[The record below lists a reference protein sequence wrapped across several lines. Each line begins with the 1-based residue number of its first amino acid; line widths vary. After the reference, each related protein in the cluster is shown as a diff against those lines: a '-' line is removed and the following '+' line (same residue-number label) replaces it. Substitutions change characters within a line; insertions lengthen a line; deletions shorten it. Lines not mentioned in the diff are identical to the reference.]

1 MSDDQMQISLDDWD
15 TAGQRFSIRFTD
27 EGDEDHIR
35 TQLEKSPEKRVRVRL
50 ASPEDDTEGHAQ
62 ARSAEVRLNL
72 FDEDDTEG
80 HAITV
85 RFPSTVEADA
95 FRKRLLAAGLITGAM
110 VLGAAGAVLTSQ
122 SAGADRGATVQQPAG
137 GIDEDTGRPARSGPQ
152 KYP

>member
-27 EGDEDHIR
+27 AEDEDHIR
-35 TQLEKSPEKRVRVRL
+35 KQLDSAPDKPVRVRL
-50 ASPEDDTEGHAQ
+50 APSEDDTEGHAQ

-72 FDEDDTEG
+72 FDEDDTQG
-80 HAITV
+80 HAISL

-95 FRKRLLAAGLITGAM
+95 FRKRLLAVGLITGAM
-110 VLGAAGAVLTSQ
+110 VVGAAGAVLTSP
-122 SAGADRGATVQQPAG
+122 SAGADRGATVQQGAG